1 MRLNANFVTRNS
13 VVQLLTEAEQALMR
27 NWRTVLVYL
36 LVSIAVITVN
46 NVVMLALN
54 DALPESDAAKP
65 LWYVLSS
72 LGMDLAL
79 VTIISSLQAIAFA
92 TIGEEMDRPL
102 WKYDGWQDGLKR
114 FFTFWF
120 ILNLLF
126 VTSSSLVA
134 SVPESM
140 QMDVLAVVGLFRYG
154 LIILGVPVG
163 ACIMHGGGLHWKEL
177 SGMLAPFV
185 HLFQMTFVA
194 LALGFAQCIVIEVA
208 LMSAS
213 KELLTTPWFW
223 SFVNIPLVLLECLA
237 FATMWLVC
245 IHYRKIEPELEKDD
259 DDYDF

>member
-1 MRLNANFVTRNS
+1 MRLNANFVTRIS
-13 VVQLLTEAEQALMR
+13 VVQLLSEAEQALMR

-36 LVSIAVITVN
+36 SVSIAVITAN

-54 DALPESDAAKP
+54 DALPESATAKP

-79 VTIISSLQAIAFA
+79 VTIISSLQAIAFSV
-92 TIGEEMDRPL
+92 IGEEMDRPL
-102 WKYDGWQDGLKR
+102 WKCNGWQDSLKR

-154 LIILGVPVG
+154 LIIFGVPVG
-163 ACIMHGGGLHWKEL
+163 VCIMHGGGLHWHNL
-177 SGMLAPFV
+177 PAMLAPFV

-194 LALGFAQCIVIEVA
+194 LSLGFAQCIVIEVA
-208 LMSAS
+208 LLSAS
-213 KELLTTPWFW
+213 EALLKTPWYW
-223 SFVNIPLVLLECLA
+223 SFVNIPLVLLECPA

-245 IHYRKIEPELEKDD
+245 IHYRTIEPELDQDD